1 MKQIPIAVIGLGA
14 LFPGSIEKDG
24 FWRNILDGRDLIDEV
39 PPSHWLID
47 DYYDPD
53 PGKAGKTYSR
63 RGAFLSE
70 TPFDPLAN
78 GIPPATLPSTDSA
91 QLLALVVAKR
101 VLEDACKLD
110 FSHIDRARTSVILG
124 VASATELAAT
134 MAGSLQYPVWIRAM
148 QEAGL
153 REEEI
158 ASIASRANSS
168 YAEWTENTFPGLL
181 GNVVAG
187 RIANRFN
194 LGGANCVIDAACASS
209 LAALRMAVQELTHGD
224 SDMVV
229 TGGVDALNDI
239 FMYVCF
245 SRTPA
250 MSPSGDCRPFST
262 DADGTVLGEGL
273 GMVALRR
280 LDDAERDGDHVYAV
294 LRGIGAS
301 SDGRSK
307 SIYAPRPE
315 GQALALER
323 AYEAAGYG
331 PETVELMEAHGTG
344 TIAGDAAEMQSLLS
358 VFGAA
363 ERAER
368 PWCALGSIKSQIGH
382 TKGAAGAASLIKAIL
397 SLHHKVLPPTIKVE
411 SPHGNLNVAGAP
423 LYVNS
428 RLRPWIRGKSHPRR
442 ASVSAFGFGGSNF
455 HVTLEEYGGPAPRPL
470 RVRHLPSE
478 LFLFS
483 ADAPDLLRAKV
494 ITEVDA
500 AKSADAFAYAAQ
512 RTQADFVS
520 AAACRLAIVAA
531 NFEELSSQAARFAES
546 VSRAPGTPFAERGLY
561 YGLAPRS
568 GKIAF
573 LFPGQGSQYVNMG
586 AELTMAF
593 EIARKPWDDV
603 AGAEESELRRLP
615 RLVFPPPAFDDA
627 ERGRQ
632 DRDLMA
638 TEHAQPAIGVASLA
652 YLELIE
658 ALGLQPDM
666 AGGHSFGELTALAAA
681 GALPRTML
689 PLVAAYRGRLMAG
702 AAAADC
708 GAMLAV
714 FAPRAAIE
722 SFEAVRRGA
731 VVIANHN
738 GPRQIVVAG
747 PITEVEALGEAVSA
761 RGIEIKRLPVSAA
774 FHSPT
779 MDSAAGPFEE
789 FLCGIAFAP
798 PKMSVYANATAQP
811 YPSAQSIPALLAR
824 QISSPVLFQEQIETM
839 YADGARIFIELGPG
853 AALSQLV
860 GQCLA
865 ERDHLAIS
873 FDGKIKDPVWRLWSG
888 LGQLSAAGLKLD
900 LKALWEQTALTP
912 PSQESS
918 SAATVGISGANFG
931 KRYPRRDND
940 RKARPS
946 DPRRVEAPLAANEPT
961 PQNQSAGEVSAS
973 RDPFAGQGS
982 YKPDFAVERTPA
994 QKDAGAVSQAAED
1007 LFAGGGHAD
1016 LRLIETIIRHS
1027 SEAHQVAQKAM
1038 ADAHLSY
1045 LKATELAL
1053 LRLGGDNSSRAAS
1066 ALTSPQFGPAAF
1078 EPLQPA
1084 ADILSAKA
1092 DLRTARDDAADRMNN
1107 APIHTAA
1114 PFWEQRQA
1122 RQDLSPKA
1130 DVPRHANSAAQGL
1143 KATDYSTLVLDVIA
1157 KKTGYPAD
1165 MLKLEMELEAD
1176 LGIDS
1181 IKRVEIL
1188 SAFREAA
1195 PGVPAIDMSELAELR
1210 TIGSI
1215 INRLGAAP
1223 SSSVDAPPSSEPE
1236 QASNETGGDQSTL
1249 SRLILELV
1257 DASSQKTPFAPAPR
1271 TVAIVDGYSDEL
1283 PGALVRALE
1292 RRGVAALRISAIE
1305 EAATIQS
1312 DMVIVLTGLSAS
1324 NPSDAAARSF
1334 MAAKAYASRALSEG
1348 GWFVTV
1354 QDTGGDFG
1362 FTGRIPSHAW
1372 FGGCPGLVK
1381 TAAQEWPNVRVKAID
1396 LESGGRSSN
1405 VLADVLAAEILD
1417 GGSELEIGL
1426 DANGRRV
1433 TIREK
1438 ERNVIQGALRR
1449 PSRLPDRPVFI
1460 VTGGARGVTAE
1471 CMIALAKAM
1480 PCRLVLFG
1488 RTQHVTT
1495 PLHLLGLD
1503 EEALK
1508 SAVLAD
1514 IRARGDDP
1522 PHLLRQVAAQSA
1534 AIQASQAIDATLQE
1548 LRALGCEAVYESVDV
1563 ANAAETSAAAGRV
1576 RQRWGQIDGFVH
1588 GAGQIKDK
1596 LIIHKFL
1603 DQFRSVFDTK
1613 VLGLKNLL
1621 DATQEDDLKLIV
1633 LFSSVA
1639 GRYGNSGQCDYAM
1652 ANEVMNKVARA
1663 EAARRGD
1670 DCLVRSIDWGPW
1682 DGGMVTPALKRWFA
1696 ERGISTIG
1704 LAQGA
1709 AAFVDEL
1716 LSAGPEADQTEI
1728 ILSARRREGDTPRP
1742 ASAL

>member
-1 MKQIPIAVIGLGA
+1 M
-14 LFPGSIEKDG
+14 
-24 FWRNILDGRDLIDEV
+24 
-39 PPSHWLID
+39 
-47 DYYDPD
+47 
-53 PGKAGKTYSR
+53 
-63 RGAFLSE
+63 
-70 TPFDPLAN
+70 
-78 GIPPATLPSTDSA
+78 
-91 QLLALVVAKR
+91 
-101 VLEDACKLD
+101 
-110 FSHIDRARTSVILG
+110 
-124 VASATELAAT
+124 
-134 MAGSLQYPVWIRAM
+134 
-148 QEAGL
+148 
-153 REEEI
+153 
-158 ASIASRANSS
+158 
-168 YAEWTENTFPGLL
+168 
-181 GNVVAG
+181 
-187 RIANRFN
+187 
-194 LGGANCVIDAACASS
+194 
-209 LAALRMAVQELTHGD
+209 
-224 SDMVV
+224 
-229 TGGVDALNDI
+229 
-239 FMYVCF
+239 
-245 SRTPA
+245 
-250 MSPSGDCRPFST
+250 
-262 DADGTVLGEGL
+262 
-273 GMVALRR
+273 
-280 LDDAERDGDHVYAV
+280 
-294 LRGIGAS
+294 
-301 SDGRSK
+301 
-307 SIYAPRPE
+307 
-315 GQALALER
+315 
-323 AYEAAGYG
+323 
-331 PETVELMEAHGTG
+331 
-344 TIAGDAAEMQSLLS
+344 
-358 VFGAA
+358 
-363 ERAER
+363 
-368 PWCALGSIKSQIGH
+368 
-382 TKGAAGAASLIKAIL
+382 
-397 SLHHKVLPPTIKVE
+397 
-411 SPHGNLNVAGAP
+411 
-423 LYVNS
+423 
-428 RLRPWIRGKSHPRR
+428 
-442 ASVSAFGFGGSNF
+442 
-455 HVTLEEYGGPAPRPL
+455 
-470 RVRHLPSE
+470 
-478 LFLFS
+478 
-483 ADAPDLLRAKV
+483 
-494 ITEVDA
+494 
-500 AKSADAFAYAAQ
+500 
-512 RTQADFVS
+512 
-520 AAACRLAIVAA
+520 
-531 NFEELSSQAARFAES
+531 
-546 VSRAPGTPFAERGLY
+546 
-561 YGLAPRS
+561 
-568 GKIAF
+568 
-573 LFPGQGSQYVNMG
+573 
-586 AELTMAF
+586 
-593 EIARKPWDDV
+593 
-603 AGAEESELRRLP
+603 
-615 RLVFPPPAFDDA
+615 
-627 ERGRQ
+627 
-632 DRDLMA
+632 
-638 TEHAQPAIGVASLA
+638 
-652 YLELIE
+652 
-658 ALGLQPDM
+658 
-666 AGGHSFGELTALAAA
+666 
-681 GALPRTML
+681 
-689 PLVAAYRGRLMAG
+689 
-702 AAAADC
+702 
-708 GAMLAV
+708 
-714 FAPRAAIE
+714 
-722 SFEAVRRGA
+722 
-731 VVIANHN
+731 
-738 GPRQIVVAG
+738 
-747 PITEVEALGEAVSA
+747 
-761 RGIEIKRLPVSAA
+761 
-774 FHSPT
+774 
-779 MDSAAGPFEE
+779 
-789 FLCGIAFAP
+789 
-798 PKMSVYANATAQP
+798 
-811 YPSAQSIPALLAR
+811 
-824 QISSPVLFQEQIETM
+824 
-839 YADGARIFIELGPG
+839 
-853 AALSQLV
+853 
-860 GQCLA
+860 
-865 ERDHLAIS
+865 
-873 FDGKIKDPVWRLWSG
+873 
-888 LGQLSAAGLKLD
+888 
-900 LKALWEQTALTP
+900 
-912 PSQESS
+912 
-918 SAATVGISGANFG
+918 
-931 KRYPRRDND
+931 
-940 RKARPS
+940 
-946 DPRRVEAPLAANEPT
+946 
-961 PQNQSAGEVSAS
+961 
-973 RDPFAGQGS
+973 
-982 YKPDFAVERTPA
+982 ERTPA
-994 QKDAGAVSQAAED
+994 QKDAGVVSQAAED

-1053 LRLGGDNSSRAAS
+1053 MRLGGDNSSRAAS

-1092 DLRTARDDAADRMNN
+1092 DLRTARDDAADRMSN

-1143 KATDYSTLVLDVIA
+1143 KANDYSTLVLDVIA

-1215 INRLGAAP
+1215 ISRLGAAP

-1236 QASNETGGDQSTL
+1236 QASNETGEDQSTL

-1257 DASSQKTPFAPAPR
+1257 DASSQKTSFAPAPR

-1372 FGGCPGLVK
+1372 FGGYPSLVK

-1396 LESGGRSSN
+1396 LEGGGRSGD
-1405 VLADVLAAEILD
+1405 VLADALAAEILD

-1433 TIREK
+1433 TIQEK

-1449 PSRLPDRPVFI
+1449 PGRLPDRPVFI

-1480 PCRLVLFG
+1480 PCRLALFG

-1495 PLHLLGLD
+1495 PLHFLGLD

-1548 LRALGCEAVYESVDV
+1548 LRALGCEAIYESVDV

-1588 GAGQIKDK
+1588 GAGQLKDK

-1716 LSAGPEADQTEI
+1716 LYAGPEADQTEI

-1742 ASAL
+1742 DNAL

>member
-1 MKQIPIAVIGLGA
+1 
-14 LFPGSIEKDG
+14 
-24 FWRNILDGRDLIDEV
+24 
-39 PPSHWLID
+39 
-47 DYYDPD
+47 
-53 PGKAGKTYSR
+53 
-63 RGAFLSE
+63 
-70 TPFDPLAN
+70 
-78 GIPPATLPSTDSA
+78 
-91 QLLALVVAKR
+91 
-101 VLEDACKLD
+101 
-110 FSHIDRARTSVILG
+110 
-124 VASATELAAT
+124 
-134 MAGSLQYPVWIRAM
+134 
-148 QEAGL
+148 
-153 REEEI
+153 
-158 ASIASRANSS
+158 
-168 YAEWTENTFPGLL
+168 
-181 GNVVAG
+181 
-187 RIANRFN
+187 
-194 LGGANCVIDAACASS
+194 
-209 LAALRMAVQELTHGD
+209 
-224 SDMVV
+224 
-229 TGGVDALNDI
+229 
-239 FMYVCF
+239 
-245 SRTPA
+245 
-250 MSPSGDCRPFST
+250 
-262 DADGTVLGEGL
+262 
-273 GMVALRR
+273 
-280 LDDAERDGDHVYAV
+280 
-294 LRGIGAS
+294 
-301 SDGRSK
+301 
-307 SIYAPRPE
+307 
-315 GQALALER
+315 
-323 AYEAAGYG
+323 
-331 PETVELMEAHGTG
+331 
-344 TIAGDAAEMQSLLS
+344 
-358 VFGAA
+358 
-363 ERAER
+363 
-368 PWCALGSIKSQIGH
+368 
-382 TKGAAGAASLIKAIL
+382 
-397 SLHHKVLPPTIKVE
+397 
-411 SPHGNLNVAGAP
+411 
-423 LYVNS
+423 
-428 RLRPWIRGKSHPRR
+428 
-442 ASVSAFGFGGSNF
+442 
-455 HVTLEEYGGPAPRPL
+455 
-470 RVRHLPSE
+470 
-478 LFLFS
+478 
-483 ADAPDLLRAKV
+483 
-494 ITEVDA
+494 
-500 AKSADAFAYAAQ
+500 
-512 RTQADFVS
+512 
-520 AAACRLAIVAA
+520 
-531 NFEELSSQAARFAES
+531 
-546 VSRAPGTPFAERGLY
+546 
-561 YGLAPRS
+561 
-568 GKIAF
+568 
-573 LFPGQGSQYVNMG
+573 
-586 AELTMAF
+586 
-593 EIARKPWDDV
+593 
-603 AGAEESELRRLP
+603 
-615 RLVFPPPAFDDA
+615 
-627 ERGRQ
+627 
-632 DRDLMA
+632 
-638 TEHAQPAIGVASLA
+638 
-652 YLELIE
+652 
-658 ALGLQPDM
+658 
-666 AGGHSFGELTALAAA
+666 
-681 GALPRTML
+681 
-689 PLVAAYRGRLMAG
+689 
-702 AAAADC
+702 
-708 GAMLAV
+708 
-714 FAPRAAIE
+714 
-722 SFEAVRRGA
+722 
-731 VVIANHN
+731 
-738 GPRQIVVAG
+738 
-747 PITEVEALGEAVSA
+747 
-761 RGIEIKRLPVSAA
+761 
-774 FHSPT
+774 
-779 MDSAAGPFEE
+779 
-789 FLCGIAFAP
+789 
-798 PKMSVYANATAQP
+798 
-811 YPSAQSIPALLAR
+811 
-824 QISSPVLFQEQIETM
+824 
-839 YADGARIFIELGPG
+839 
-853 AALSQLV
+853 
-860 GQCLA
+860 
-865 ERDHLAIS
+865 
-873 FDGKIKDPVWRLWSG
+873 
-888 LGQLSAAGLKLD
+888 
-900 LKALWEQTALTP
+900 
-912 PSQESS
+912 
-918 SAATVGISGANFG
+918 
-931 KRYPRRDND
+931 
-940 RKARPS
+940 
-946 DPRRVEAPLAANEPT
+946 LAANEPT

-994 QKDAGAVSQAAED
+994 QKDAGAVFQAAED

-1038 ADAHLSY
+1038 ADSHLSY

-1143 KATDYSTLVLDVIA
+1143 KANDYSTLVLDVIA

-1215 INRLGAAP
+1215 ISRLGAAP

-1576 RQRWGQIDGFVH
+1576 RQHWGQIDGFVH

>member
-78 GIPPATLPSTDSA
+78 GIPPTTLPSTDSA

-134 MAGSLQYPVWIRAM
+134 MAESLQYPVWIRAM

-315 GQALALER
+315 GQTLALER

-397 SLHHKVLPPTIKVE
+397 SLHHKVLPPTIKVD

-455 HVTLEEYGGPAPRPL
+455 HVTLEEYGGPAPRPQ

-483 ADAPDLLRAKV
+483 ADAPDILRAKV
-494 ITEVDA
+494 ITEVDT

-561 YGLAPRS
+561 YGLTPRS

-586 AELTMAF
+586 AELTTAF

-603 AGAEESELRRLP
+603 AGAEESELRRVPLF
-615 RLVFPPPAFDDA
+615 VFPPPAFDDA

-681 GALPRTML
+681 GALPKTML
-689 PLVAAYRGRLMAG
+689 PQIAAYRGRLMAG
-702 AAAADC
+702 AAAGDT

-714 FAPRAAIE
+714 FAPREAIE
-722 SFEAVRRGA
+722 SFEAVRHGA
-731 VVIANHN
+731 IVIANHN

-747 PITEVEALGEAVSA
+747 PITEVEALREAVSA
-761 RGIEIKRLPVSAA
+761 RGIENKRLPVSAA
-774 FHSPT
+774 FHSPM

-789 FLCGIAFAP
+789 FLCGIAFAH

-900 LKALWEQTALTP
+900 LRALWEQTALAP

-931 KRYPRRDND
+931 KRYPWRDND

-946 DPRRVEAPLAANEPT
+946 YPRRVEAPLAANEPT

-982 YKPDFAVERTPA
+982 YKPDSAVERTPA
-994 QKDAGAVSQAAED
+994 QKDAGVVSQAAED
-1007 LFAGGGHAD
+1007 RFAGGGHAD

-1066 ALTSPQFGPAAF
+1066 ALTSPQFGPAPF

-1092 DLRTARDDAADRMNN
+1092 DLRTARDDAADRMSN

-1143 KATDYSTLVLDVIA
+1143 KANDYSTLVLDVIA

-1215 INRLGAAP
+1215 IRRLGAAP

-1257 DASSQKTPFAPAPR
+1257 NASSQKTPFAPSPR

-1312 DMVIVLTGLSAS
+1312 DMVIVLTGSSAS

-1396 LESGGRSSN
+1396 LEGGGRSN
-1405 VLADVLAAEILD
+1405 DVLADVLAAEILD

-1460 VTGGARGVTAE
+1460 VTGGARGVTSE

-1480 PCRLVLFG
+1480 PCRLALFG

-1514 IRARGDDP
+1514 IRTRGDDP

-1548 LRALGCEAVYESVDV
+1548 LRALGCEAIYESVDV
-1563 ANAAETSAAAGRV
+1563 ANAADTSAAAGRV

-1588 GAGQIKDK
+1588 GAGQLKDK
-1596 LIIHKFL
+1596 LIIHKVL

-1621 DATQEDDLKLIV
+1621 DATQKDDLKLIV

-1716 LSAGPEADQTEI
+1716 LYAGPEADQTEI

-1742 ASAL
+1742 ANAL